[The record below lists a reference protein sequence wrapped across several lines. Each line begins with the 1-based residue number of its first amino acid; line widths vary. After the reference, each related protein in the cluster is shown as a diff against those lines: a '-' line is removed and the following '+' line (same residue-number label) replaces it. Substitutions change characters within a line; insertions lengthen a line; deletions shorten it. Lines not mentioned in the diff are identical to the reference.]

1 MLKGV
6 AVFLMLW
13 GHCVQCC
20 IGGAEPD
27 FYENAVFRLIYAF
40 HMPLFMLISGYLFF
54 FSFQKREMKAL
65 ILHRSKPLLCTIVF
79 CGIVIYYTTVGLFAL
94 LEGNYGALMLGSWLE
109 SLSGLWFLWAVL
121 IASLFVAV
129 IGKGVKRVWLQIPLL
144 LLATP
149 LILLFPNAVPAI
161 YMYPYFLIG
170 FYFAMFEHKV
180 PKLLWWL
187 RYLSLPLFP
196 VMMLFFEKKHFI
208 YTTGIFGSAY
218 PLSEYVAIDL
228 YRWVIGGVGSIFA
241 VTMLD
246 ILFRLVTVRV
256 KKPILSLGLSKL
268 GQVSLQVYAL
278 STIFV
283 SQYLPRLAEWI
294 VSLCGSNFFA
304 YEPLLYNFGIT
315 LPLSVAF
322 SFGLYGLVK
331 LCDRVGVSKLLF
343 GR

>member
-1 MLKGV
+1 
-6 AVFLMLW
+6 
-13 GHCVQCC
+13 
-20 IGGAEPD
+20 
-27 FYENAVFRLIYAF
+27 
-40 HMPLFMLISGYLFF
+40 
-54 FSFQKREMKAL
+54 
-65 ILHRSKPLLCTIVF
+65 
-79 CGIVIYYTTVGLFAL
+79 VIYYLTDGLFAV
-94 LEGNYGALMLGSWLE
+94 LEGDFGALLLGRWLE

-121 IASLFVAV
+121 IASLLVTV
-129 IGKGVKRVWLQIPLL
+129 IGKAVKRLWIQIPLL

-170 FYFAMFEHKV
+170 FYYAEFEDRI
-180 PKLLWWL
+180 PKLLLWL
-187 RYLSLPLFP
+187 RYASLPLFP
-196 VMMLFFEKKHFI
+196 VLMLFFEKKHFI

-218 PLSEYVAIDL
+218 PLGEYVAIDL
-228 YRWVIGGVGSIFA
+228 FRWVIGGVGSVFV

-256 KKPILSLGLSKL
+256 KKPVLSLSVSKL

-294 VSLCGSNFFA
+294 ASLLGSNFFA
-304 YEPLLYNFGIT
+304 YMPWLYNFGIT

-322 SFGLYGLVK
+322 AFGLYGLVK